1 MVFLSKSNNRLRQK
15 AKGKHESSELLL
27 NTLIFLEKEIPED
40 VKNVCLRIETI
51 AGKLSFPLHENENQK
66 VTRQNE
72 KVFSY

>member
-1 MVFLSKSNNRLRQK
+1 MK
-15 AKGKHESSELLL
+15 APELLL

-72 KVFSY
+72 KVFLLI